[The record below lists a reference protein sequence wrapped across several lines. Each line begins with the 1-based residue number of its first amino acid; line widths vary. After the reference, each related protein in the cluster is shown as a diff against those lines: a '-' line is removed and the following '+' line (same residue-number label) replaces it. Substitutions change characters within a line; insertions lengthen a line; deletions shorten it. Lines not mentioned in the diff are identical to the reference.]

1 MPGEFRTSKRRIK
14 TTERQREA
22 LELRKVGETY
32 QVIAAK
38 LGYRSRSGAMA
49 AVESALHKTLIE
61 PAEELRTL
69 YTERLNAILTICW
82 PQMLSGDLKA
92 VETVLKVL
100 DRIANLHG
108 LDAPAK
114 LDIQMVEDEVKA
126 LAAKL
131 GLDPEDLLA
140 QAREIAAQAGFG

>member
-1 MPGEFRTSKRRIK
+1 
-14 TTERQREA
+14 
-22 LELRKVGETY
+22 
-32 QVIAAK
+32 
-38 LGYRSRSGAMA
+38 MA